1 MPRLSFSTFLL
12 GFYLVALTPGV
23 RAQDDE
29 SSESKFSYREQNGG
43 VRTVRVIHHYWRVPI
58 VHPFA
63 QIDSRMDPKLRRAA
77 TFAQERSSAQSK
89 ARCWRYVKEA
99 LVASGAI
106 ASYPKSN
113 YACEAGDELVRNFGF
128 RKLAVRDPYQAP
140 LGAVLV
146 YGEGSNGAGHVEL
159 RTKDGFVS
167 DYHSKNRCKYPLI
180 AAYVKY
186 SS

>member
-1 MPRLSFSTFLL
+1 MAAAFAASTFNLK
-12 GFYLVALTPGV
+12 
-23 RAQDDE
+23 AQTS
-29 SSESKFSYREQNGG
+29 SSESRFSYREANG
-43 VRTVRVIHHYWRVPI
+43 VRRTVRVIHHYWSVPI

-63 QIDSRMDPKLRRAA
+63 QIDSRMDPKLTRAA
-77 TFAQERSSAQSK
+77 TFAEERSSARSQ

-99 LVASGAI
+99 LVGSGAI
-106 ASYPKSN
+106 ASYPTTN
-113 YACEAGDELVRNFGF
+113 YACQAGDELVRNYGF
-128 RKLAVRDPYQAP
+128 HKLSIRDPYQAP

-146 YGEGSNGAGHVEL
+146 YGQGSNGAGHVEL